1 MSTQDTSFHVGH
13 ESTTEFSF
21 EAVSISKLE
30 ATSSS
35 GSVINSESIWKKE
48 AITILGDYFL
58 SKNEEVKANNYYKLL
73 KIKKNN

>member
-1 MSTQDTSFHVGH
+1 MKLDN
-13 ESTTEFSF
+13 EIEL
-21 EAVSISKLE
+21 ISLLNPI
-30 ATSSS
+30 
-35 GSVINSESIWKKE
+35 INSESIWKKE